1 MRQPRANLY
10 VVSNTF
16 ARNPASSPSNPPPAF
31 CWKSSLMC
39 ASHPTRGRMLF
50 AGELHSHE
58 YSLGPDPLGPL
69 KGRGIPTCAAISA
82 TQTDKPQFVLCGL
95 CLPTALFGWSPLS
108 SCARARWRTFYPCRF
123 TDTYAQPLCRPP
135 WDVYDMSHSIRTFLL
150 ERVDIEAPTATY
162 LSADWPL
169 LRVRGWFTRQSIQDR
184 VEAFMVTCTEGT
196 PDRNADVLSN

>member
-1 MRQPRANLY
+1 
-10 VVSNTF
+10 
-16 ARNPASSPSNPPPAF
+16 
-31 CWKSSLMC
+31 MC

-95 CLPTALFGWSPLS
+95 CLPTAVLFGWSPLPMQAAHALGGELS
-108 SCARARWRTFYPCRF
+108 PPAVLQTPTHSLCAGRLSAG
-123 TDTYAQPLCRPP
+123 
-135 WDVYDMSHSIRTFLL
+135 WDFYDMSHSIRTFFL

-169 LRVRGWFTRQSIQDR
+169 LRVRGWFTRQSIYTRQGRSIYGD
-184 VEAFMVTCTEGT
+184 MYQGT
-196 PDRNADVLSN
+196 PDRNADVLSYGWIQTLSTNGMNKGQHRENEN